1 MFVLNILEN
10 GVEGKKFEY
19 QKNQPNNIKK
29 IYFLNNIV
37 ADKSFKKNE
46 RLHYLKKLNR
56 IGLTFY
62 IVTEKDVENITQT
75 QWDELYNSLST
86 KNKKIL
92 LKISN
97 SSKYIKFNKTKKI
110 YKNNKLTNNK
120 TKKYN

>member
-19 QKNQPNNIKK
+19 QKNQSNSIKK

-37 ADKSFKKNE
+37 AEKSFKKNE
-46 RLHYLKKLNR
+46 RLNYLKKL
-56 IGLTFY
+56 ICEGLIFY
-62 IVTEKDVENITQT
+62 VITEKDTQNISKD
-75 QWDELYNSLST
+75 QWKKLFNSLDN

-92 LKISN
+92 LKICN
-97 SSKYIKFNKTKKI
+97 SSKYIKSNKTKKI
-110 YKNNKLTNNK
+110 YKNNNNK